1 MQTKKRIY
9 LYRENPKQN
18 LPSLAD
24 SWSFSAIRSLRFR
37 PHRFANSINFRL
49 PWWQIVHETLVILNE
64 SLDDCQ
70 IIWQW
75 FSLQFNQGVF
85 FAYQPLHEF
94 IKECQEILKLFEM
107 ILNKNGL
114 LIVKLG
120 ISFTDFFLARH
131 NYKFIL
137 FIFSEV
143 SVTIMDN
150 KSLRSFTYRLPKLY
164 KIIKK
169 YSKKGKENV
178 KIGMSLV
185 SHPAIC

>member
-1 MQTKKRIY
+1 MLNQIWVNSIIFFQEFIHCTDIIKTQLVSQYWNFKQKNLGSKYLNLFYVMQTKERIY
-9 LYRENPKQN
+9 LYRENLKQN

-49 PWWQIVHETLVILNE
+49 SWWQIVHETLVILNE

-114 LIVKLG
+114 LIVTLG
-120 ISFTDFFLARH
+120 MYFFHR
-131 NYKFIL
+131 F
-137 FIFSEV
+137 
-143 SVTIMDN
+143 
-150 KSLRSFTYRLPKLY
+150 LY
-164 KIIKK
+164 
-169 YSKKGKENV
+169 S
-178 KIGMSLV
+178 
-185 SHPAIC
+185 

>member
-1 MQTKKRIY
+1 MLNQIWVNSIIFFQEFIHCTDIIKTQLVSQYWNFKQKIQGSKYLNLFYVMQTNKKRIY

-49 PWWQIVHETLVILNE
+49 SWWQIVHETLVILNE

-114 LIVKLG
+114 LISETWY
-120 ISFTDFFLARH
+120 IFHRFL
-131 NYKFIL
+131 
-137 FIFSEV
+137 FS
-143 SVTIMDN
+143 
-150 KSLRSFTYRLPKLY
+150 
-164 KIIKK
+164 
-169 YSKKGKENV
+169 
-178 KIGMSLV
+178 
-185 SHPAIC
+185 